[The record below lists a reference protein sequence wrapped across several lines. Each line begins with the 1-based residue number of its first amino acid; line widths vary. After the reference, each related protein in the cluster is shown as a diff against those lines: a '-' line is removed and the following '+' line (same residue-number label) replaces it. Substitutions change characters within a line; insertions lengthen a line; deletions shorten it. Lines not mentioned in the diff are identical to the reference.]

1 MSYSCKECNLEFETE
16 AGKKLHDSINHKQVP
31 KKKKK
36 AKEPLLTIKG
46 EKGYLSADGKHVIAY
61 LSDGKSKKLSDLERE
76 SKSISKSLVEN
87 NLQLK
92 SYDNFFEIEKRKN
105 YYINKN
111 IQIKKKLDEENI
123 KLKKFNSILMSAIS
137 EFEKVA
143 SEKEKNT
150 QSINRLESK
159 VSFYSSLGFNKT
171 EKKLI
176 KDIIVNENYK
186 LSFYL
191 ALGDGIEASKDKKSD
206 VTWNTSKSKEK
217 LMRKM
222 HIQKIVSTQEDPHL

>member
-1 MSYSCKECNLEFETE
+1 
-16 AGKKLHDSINHKQVP
+16 
-31 KKKKK
+31 
-36 AKEPLLTIKG
+36 
-46 EKGYLSADGKHVIAY
+46 
-61 LSDGKSKKLSDLERE
+61 
-76 SKSISKSLVEN
+76 
-87 NLQLK
+87 
-92 SYDNFFEIEKRKN
+92 
-105 YYINKN
+105 
-111 IQIKKKLDEENI
+111 
-123 KLKKFNSILMSAIS
+123 MSAIS
-137 EFEKVA
+137 EFEEVA

-176 KDIIVNENYK
+176 KDIIVNENSK

-217 LMRKM
+217 FALPGNIESCEKYVRAPKELNLFLSQVGIVKSIEEGNKFQGDLKPGQILVSKEGALWRWDGLFIKDGTKTITYKRIMSATKLIELEKSLNDERLK
-222 HIQKIVSTQEDPHL
+222 IYKIVKIKNSLQKKRGKIETEIENSKKNPRHEHKLLKFKI